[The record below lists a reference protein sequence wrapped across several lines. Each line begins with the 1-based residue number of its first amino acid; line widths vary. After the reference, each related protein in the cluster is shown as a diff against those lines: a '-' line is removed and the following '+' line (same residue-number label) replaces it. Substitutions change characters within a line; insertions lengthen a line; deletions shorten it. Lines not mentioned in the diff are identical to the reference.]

1 LFAVIIVSCDFF
13 RKSSDE
19 DIVARVNDTY
29 LYKSEIENLI
39 SETTSKEDS
48 ALRVNNYINHWATQQ
63 LLMDGARLN
72 LSQEKQEEFNQLVEQ
87 YKNDLF
93 IKAYLEALVK
103 RSIDTTV
110 TEQEAQDVYERNQET
125 FKLNEELIKFRYINV
140 NENIANLD
148 DIEKQFKRF
157 NDEDKKVLDSIA
169 IQFKSY
175 SLNDS
180 IWIRANQAL
189 LKIPVLNPE
198 NKKELLKKSNF
209 IQLKDSLGL
218 YLMHTN
224 DVLLRNENAPIEF
237 VMPTIKQIVINKRKL
252 EFIKELEK
260 DITKDA
266 IKNKQFEIFN

>member
-1 LFAVIIVSCDFF
+1 MFAVIIVSCDFF

>member
-1 LFAVIIVSCDFF
+1 MFAVIIVSCDFF

-48 ALRVNNYINHWATQQ
+48 TLRVNNYINHWATQQ

-189 LKIPVLNPE
+189 LKIPALNPE